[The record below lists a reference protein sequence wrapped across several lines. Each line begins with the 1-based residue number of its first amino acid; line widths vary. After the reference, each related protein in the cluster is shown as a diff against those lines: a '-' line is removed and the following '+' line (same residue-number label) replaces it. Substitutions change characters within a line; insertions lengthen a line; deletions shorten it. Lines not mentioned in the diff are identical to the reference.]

1 MPSAWNTFCPAPG
14 NNPNCHPADRSTDFP
29 VIFLVEFK
37 FATTAPEPTPEP
49 TMVDIN
55 KFNWTVR
62 NITPSLGVEVQGVDL
77 KNVDEVQ
84 AATIE
89 ALFIQHSALLAGK
102 TAVEGFPEVY
112 VISNIMG
119 DDGKAVGSLGA
130 GEAAWHTDMSYL
142 DNPPRASLLYSIEIP
157 PTGGNTWLAGMYD
170 ALDHLPSTLRREI
183 EGRRI
188 KHDGTYN
195 SAGYVRQ
202 GLVESDD
209 PVTCAGTFH
218 PAICRHRETGR
229 EVLFLGRRRNAYVEG
244 LSLEQSERLLDDL
257 WQHATADHLSYS
269 HQWQVG
275 DVLMWDNRATL
286 HRRDPF
292 DNQARRYMLRT
303 QTMDK
308 ERPEP
313 A

>member
-1 MPSAWNTFCPAPG
+1 MMN
-14 NNPNCHPADRSTDFP
+14 
-29 VIFLVEFK
+29 
-37 FATTAPEPTPEP
+37 APESTA
-49 TMVDIN
+49 VDFS
-55 KFNWTVR
+55 KYNWTVR
-62 NITPSLGVEVQGVDL
+62 AITPSLGVEVQGVDL
-77 KNVDEVQ
+77 KNVDKHQ
-84 AATIE
+84 ATAIE
-89 ALFIQHSALLAGK
+89 DLFIQHSALLFRGQKLEARDLVRFSSYFGDLDEAPVNEAGK
-102 TAVEGFPEVY
+102 TAVEGYPEVY
-112 VISNIMG
+112 VISNIKG

-142 DNPPRASLLYSIEIP
+142 DNPPRASLLYSLEIP
-157 PTGGNTWLAGMYD
+157 PTGGNTWLAGMYG
-170 ALDHLPSTLRREI
+170 ALDQLPASLRKEI

-195 SAGYVRQ
+195 SAGFVRQ

-209 PVTCAGTFH
+209 PLTCAGTFH
-218 PAICRHRETGR
+218 PAICRHSDTGR

-244 LSLEQSERLLDDL
+244 LSLAQSEKLLDDL
-257 WQHATADHLSYS
+257 WQHATADNLSYS

-292 DNQARRYMLRT
+292 DQNARRYMLRT
-303 QTMDK
+303 QIKGK

>member
-1 MPSAWNTFCPAPG
+1 M
-14 NNPNCHPADRSTDFP
+14 D
-29 VIFLVEFK
+29 V
-37 FATTAPEPTPEP
+37 PEPAA
-49 TMVDIN
+49 VDFN

-62 NITPSLGVEVQGVDL
+62 AITPSLGVEVRGADL
-77 KNVDEVQ
+77 KNVDKHQ
-84 AATIE
+84 AAAIE
-89 ALFIQHSALLAGK
+89 DLFIKHSALLFRGQSLEAQDLVRFSRYFGDLDEAPVNEAGK
-102 TAVEGFPEVY
+102 TAVEGYPEVY
-112 VISNIMG
+112 VISNIKG

-157 PTGGNTWLAGMYD
+157 ATGGNTWLAGMYG
-170 ALDHLPSTLRREI
+170 ALDQLPASLRKEI

-195 SAGYVRQ
+195 SAGFVRQ
-202 GLVESDD
+202 GLAESDD
-209 PVTCAGTFH
+209 PLTCAGTFH
-218 PAICRHRETGR
+218 PAICRHPDTGR
-229 EVLFLGRRRNAYVEG
+229 NVLFLGRRRNAYVEG
-244 LSLEQSERLLDDL
+244 LSLAQSEQLLDDL
-257 WQHATADHLSYS
+257 WQHATADDLSYC
-269 HQWQVG
+269 HQWRVG

-292 DNQARRYMLRT
+292 DQKARRYMLRT
-303 QTMDK
+303 QIKGK

>member
-1 MPSAWNTFCPAPG
+1 MNA
-14 NNPNCHPADRSTDFP
+14 
-29 VIFLVEFK
+29 L
-37 FATTAPEPTPEP
+37 EP

-77 KNVDEVQ
+77 KNVDEIE

-89 ALFIQHSALLAGK
+89 ALFIKHSALLFRGQRLEAHDLVRFSRFFGNLDEAPVNEAGK

-112 VISNIMG
+112 VISNIKG
-119 DDGKAVGSLGA
+119 GDGKAVGSLGA

-170 ALDHLPSTLRREI
+170 ALDQLPSNLRREI

-244 LSLEQSERLLDDL
+244 LPLAQSERLLDDL

-269 HQWQVG
+269 HEWQVG

-303 QTMDK
+303 QIKDK

>member
-1 MPSAWNTFCPAPG
+1 
-14 NNPNCHPADRSTDFP
+14 
-29 VIFLVEFK
+29 
-37 FATTAPEPTPEP
+37 
-49 TMVDIN
+49 MVDIN

-89 ALFIQHSALLAGK
+89 ALFIQHSALLFRGQRLEAHDLVRFSRFFGELDEAPVNEAGK

-170 ALDHLPSTLRREI
+170 ALDQLPSSLRREI

-209 PVTCAGTFH
+209 PVSCAGTFH

-303 QTMDK
+303 QIMDK